1 MRKLLPL
8 LGLLVALTVPAT
20 APAAEIGLNIAG
32 GSAVSEADV
41 NQVADT
47 GAKWARHFLFYDDID
62 ANGMATFRRTVIDP
76 EQRRGLKTLIVVAGK
91 TQQAPNPDEYARR
104 MGEMATLFKG
114 GTMAYEIWNEADEP
128 LWWKPAPDPAAY
140 TALLKKSYAAIK
152 AADPAATVIASPTT
166 GANYAWV
173 ESLYKAGAKG
183 SFDAMGVHTDTA
195 CLIDSPYHFY
205 RDNGR
210 IARFTFL
217 GVREVKATMQANGD
231 DKPIWITE
239 LGWAARAD
247 EKCDS
252 GAWAGQKAAGVTEAQ
267 QAEFMLQAFHC
278 LNVDPAFG
286 VSVAMWFTHKDAHY
300 GLYRLD
306 GSPRPALDAF
316 RSMGGDTRNDKLQ
329 GPCGDFGGPSV
340 RILEPTAGATI
351 GPDDPLRIRATST
364 DNDVLRMTFSVVRNG
379 TREEIRNFTNSGKP
393 LSFDNPPDLT
403 WQGVKELPPGKYT
416 LVVSALDLQQNEGSA
431 QVDFQIVNPTA
442 LAPVKVKF
450 PKVKLGGKGRKRV
463 LRGRV
468 LGAYGITPQGKV
480 KVEWQLKRKGRWK
493 KMHSGL
499 KNANKP
505 FTFRQ
510 TLRYRGRWRVRVVYL
525 GKPPFKKTVGTWKR
539 FRA

>member
-1 MRKLLPL
+1 VRKTLPL
-8 LGLLVALTVPAT
+8 LGLLAALIVPPT

-32 GSAVSEADV
+32 GAAATDADV
-41 NQVADT
+41 KQIADT

-62 ANGMATFRRTVIDP
+62 ANGMAAFRRGVIDT
-76 EQRRGLKTLIVVAGK
+76 EQRLGMKTLIVVAG
-91 TQQAPNPDEYARR
+91 TDHRAPNPDVYARK
-104 MGEMATLFKG
+104 MGEMATMFKCA
-114 GTMAYEIWNEADEP
+114 TMAYEIWNEADEA
-128 LWWKPAPDPAAY
+128 LWWNPAPDPAAY

-152 AADPAATVIASPTT
+152 AADPSATVIATPTT

-173 ESLYKAGAKG
+173 DSLYKAGAKG
-183 SFDAMGVHTDTA
+183 SFDAMAVHTDTA

-217 GVREVKATMQANGD
+217 GVREVKATMQAHGD

-239 LGWAARAD
+239 LGWAARAN

-286 VSVAMWFTHKDAHY
+286 VTVAMWFTHKDPHY
-300 GLYRLD
+300 GLYRMD
-306 GSPRPALDAF
+306 GSARPALAAF
-316 RSMGGDTRNDKLQ
+316 RSMGGNTSNDKLQ
-329 GPCGDFGGPSV
+329 GPCGDFGGPEV

-351 GPDDPLRIRATST
+351 GPDDPLRIRATSS
-364 DNDVLRMTFSVVRNG
+364 DSDVLRMTFSVMRNG
-379 TREEIRNFTNSGKP
+379 TRDEIRNYTNDGKP
-393 LSFDNPPDLT
+393 LDFSNAPDLT
-403 WQGVKELPPGKYT
+403 WQGVKDLPPGKYT
-416 LVVSALDLQQNEGSA
+416 LVVTALDLQQNEGKA
-431 QVDFQIVNPTA
+431 ETEFQIVNPTA
-442 LAPVKVKF
+442 LAPVRVKF
-450 PKVKLGGKGRKRV
+450 GSFKLRGKGRNRV

-468 LGAYGITPQGKV
+468 LGAYGINPSGKV
-480 KVEWQLKRKGRWK
+480 KVEWQNRRKGKWK
-493 KMHSGL
+493 KIHSGL

-510 TLRYRGRWRVRVVYL
+510 KLRYRGQWRVRVTYL
-525 GKPPFKKTVGTWKR
+525 GKAPFVKTVGKWKR